1 MANNKKDNA
10 TCIIC
15 GKGYHLCIACER
27 NKGNWKSWR
36 TITDTENCYKIYKV
50 LNDYNFNKISK
61 NEAKA
66 LLEELD
72 LNNLETFKENIKEK
86 IKEIM
91 KTKKQYSKNKKA
103 KLEEVNIENEN
114 IIEETTKENV
124 VETIE

>member
-27 NKGNWKSWR
+27 NKGDWKSWR

-61 NEAKA
+61 NEAIN

-72 LNNLETFKENIKEK
+72 LNSLDTFKENIKEK

-91 KTKKQYSKNKKA
+91 TEKKQYSKNRKI
-103 KLEEVNIENEN
+103 KLEEMNIANEN
-114 IIEETTKENV
+114 IIEEAIEENV
-124 VETIE
+124 AETIE